1 MRNLV
6 LILLL
11 LLIGV
16 SCRTKKESLTP
27 PVVLNNFDSTTV
39 KTIYEQTP
47 AGSSWLYAYF
57 RCDSNN
63 KVIMSLLNSGSTTGL
78 QNTTT
83 FYDGKLVSHTLKP
96 ADSISHQLI
105 VRVISRSFPVPQ
117 PYPVYIEKE
126 LSKWQ
131 SFQLILG
138 RIFMVIIGAAL
149 LFGGFKL
156 YKKFV

>member
-1 MRNLV
+1 MKNLV
-6 LILLL
+6 FILVL

-47 AGSSWLYAYF
+47 ADSSWLYAYF
-57 RCDSNN
+57 SCDSNN
-63 KVIMSLLNSGSTTGL
+63 KVIMSLLNSGSTNGL
-78 QNTTT
+78 QNNTS
-83 FYDGKLVSHTLKP
+83 FVEGKLISTTIKP
-96 ADSISHQLI
+96 AVSISHQVI

-117 PYPVYIEKE
+117 PYPVHIEKE

-131 SFQLILG
+131 SFQLVLG